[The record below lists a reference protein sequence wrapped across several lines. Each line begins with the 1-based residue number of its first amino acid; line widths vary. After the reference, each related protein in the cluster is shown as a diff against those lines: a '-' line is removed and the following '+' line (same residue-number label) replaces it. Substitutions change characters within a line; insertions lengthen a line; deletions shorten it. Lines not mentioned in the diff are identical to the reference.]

1 MTELAALYRDE
12 HARVLASVLARVSDW
27 ALAEEAVQD
36 AFVAAAEQWRDAT
49 PVNPRAWLIRVASNK
64 AIDRMRRR
72 SRFPEVEL
80 VELEADAR
88 VHDIRDERLRLI
100 CTCCHPA
107 IAPEARVALTLRAV
121 AGLAT
126 DEIARLFVT
135 EPAAMAQR
143 LVRTQRKIRD
153 ARIPYAVPD
162 RDKLGERIA
171 AVLAVIYLVFTEGH
185 APTAGDAP
193 VRGELCDEAIRLG
206 RLVVELV
213 PDEPEARSLLAL
225 MLFHDARRASRVV
238 DGELVLLDEQDRARW
253 DAAKIGEAHA
263 LLDGALAA
271 RAHGPYAL
279 QASIAAL
286 HARAASPADT
296 DWPQIVEIYELLA
309 IEQPTAIVE
318 LNRAVAVAMARGPEA
333 GLAALDRL
341 RFALDGD
348 HLFHAARGDLYLRL
362 DRRDD
367 AARAFRAAIARAG
380 HPAEKRLLERRLALA
395 RGPVRDD
402 DSAR

>member
-1 MTELAALYRDE
+1 MTDLAALYRDE

-36 AFVAAAEQWRDAT
+36 AFVAAAEQWPEAT

-72 SRFPEVEL
+72 TRFPELEL
-80 VELEADAR
+80 GDHEEARAAD
-88 VHDIRDERLRLI
+88 HEIRDERLRLI
-100 CTCCHPA
+100 FTCCHPA

-126 DEIARLFVT
+126 EEIARLFVT

-162 RDKLGERIA
+162 RDKLGERVA
-171 AVLAVIYLVFTEGH
+171 AVLAVIYLVFTDGY
-185 APTAGDAP
+185 AR
-193 VRGELCDEAIRLG
+193 VSSELCDEAIRLG
-206 RLVVELV
+206 RLFVELV
-213 PDEPEARSLLAL
+213 PDDPEARALLAL
-225 MLFHDARRASRVV
+225 MLFHDARRASRVI
-238 DGELVLLDEQDRARW
+238 DGELVRLDDQDRTRW
-253 DAAKIGEAHA
+253 DAAQIAEARG
-263 LLDGALAA
+263 LLDRALAA
-271 RAHGPYAL
+271 GAHGPYAL

-296 DWPQIVEIYELLA
+296 DWAQIVEIYDLLA

-318 LNRAVAVAMARGPEA
+318 LNRAVAVGMARGPQA
-333 GLAALDRL
+333 GLDALDRL

-348 HLFHAARGDLYLRL
+348 HLYHAARGDTYLRL
-362 DRRDD
+362 GRHDD
-367 AARAFRAAIARAG
+367 AARAFRAAIARAVD
-380 HPAEKRLLERRLALA
+380 PAEKRLLERRLALA
-395 RGPVRDD
+395 CGPARDD
-402 DSAR
+402 DSGT